1 MTKWSVRKIWVATL
15 GIGAL
20 TAALV
25 CTYMPVSADTGLS
38 VSGAKLVAT
47 ASPGDIFTH
56 QITVSIDSSD
66 SPTDITLQVSPMAQ
80 YPDGTPRQSQ
90 DAGPYSASGFIT
102 LDKDSFHLDPGG
114 SQTVTATISIPNDV
128 GDGGRYALITIATR
142 PPAGSALSVITAV
155 NVPLYITIK
164 DSHLTHQGTINNVSA
179 NVSNSQGIAV
189 VSVFENTGN
198 HDFKV
203 KNNLTLVDNQG
214 QIVATANTSLS
225 LWTII
230 PGMSREIKAELV
242 PNVDL
247 SPGLYRVTSQMTLD
261 DGTILATGGTDL
273 NLTTG
278 LSAVAAPASAQPTSP
293 LATQALSNSV
303 PLVPKSGTGNWVFIE
318 VIAGVALLAL
328 ISYGVFKNRRLKR
341 PATATLPFAVGTENA
356 AETTLPV
363 TPPTSPLLVGH
374 TSNRSIGVLR
384 SESTA
389 VVTIISTR
397 SMTEVKHPVITNG
410 EIGVSIGGKKVPS
423 PECTTDSSIIARPG
437 ASDTSRSVS
446 VMAPPV
452 SSDLSPVIAI
462 SYSAT
467 TVERTT
473 KGGLSD
479 KANPGYVFLLI
490 DMVIKNQGYDSYH
503 IFPHMDF
510 FVVINNVKFSPSIAI
525 WLENQ
530 LPSEINIITKGV
542 SIEGRLAFEVPK
554 PINGFTMMYEGSR
567 RYNTQWV
574 SSSVQEKITQ
584 LSATR
589 QPAATHVKKMI
600 TISYSSTIKKQIG
613 DGYFADTPKPSN
625 VYLVVNMNIDNQ
637 SGKSFKMYPRINT
650 YVIIK
655 NIKYRPAPVLNL
667 ENRLPGKIDILNEG
681 HIEGKIVFE
690 VPEDAMINSSQ
701 MKYEDSV
708 SNNIGWI
715 NLGVSIK

>member
-1 MTKWSVRKIWVATL
+1 MSVT
-15 GIGAL
+15 
-20 TAALV
+20 
-25 CTYMPVSADTGLS
+25 
-38 VSGAKLVAT
+38 
-47 ASPGDIFTH
+47 
-56 QITVSIDSSD
+56 
-66 SPTDITLQVSPMAQ
+66 
-80 YPDGTPRQSQ
+80 
-90 DAGPYSASGFIT
+90 
-102 LDKDSFHLDPGG
+102 
-114 SQTVTATISIPNDV
+114 
-128 GDGGRYALITIATR
+128 
-142 PPAGSALSVITAV
+142 
-155 NVPLYITIK
+155 
-164 DSHLTHQGTINNVSA
+164 
-179 NVSNSQGIAV
+179 
-189 VSVFENTGN
+189 
-198 HDFKV
+198 
-203 KNNLTLVDNQG
+203 
-214 QIVATANTSLS
+214 
-225 LWTII
+225 
-230 PGMSREIKAELV
+230 
-242 PNVDL
+242 
-247 SPGLYRVTSQMTLD
+247 
-261 DGTILATGGTDL
+261 
-273 NLTTG
+273 
-278 LSAVAAPASAQPTSP
+278 
-293 LATQALSNSV
+293 
-303 PLVPKSGTGNWVFIE
+303 
-318 VIAGVALLAL
+318 
-328 ISYGVFKNRRLKR
+328 
-341 PATATLPFAVGTENA
+341 
-356 AETTLPV
+356 
-363 TPPTSPLLVGH
+363 
-374 TSNRSIGVLR
+374 
-384 SESTA
+384 
-389 VVTIISTR
+389 
-397 SMTEVKHPVITNG
+397 
-410 EIGVSIGGKKVPS
+410 
-423 PECTTDSSIIARPG
+423 
-437 ASDTSRSVS
+437 
-446 VMAPPV
+446 APPV

-510 FVVINNVKFSPSIAI
+510 FIVINNVKFSPSIAI

-690 VPEDAMINSSQ
+690 VPEDAVINSSQ